1 MNVLDKIQHQLLEL
15 VTAENLTVNIVR
27 VLFVCYP
34 TNISYLFLIPEVP
47 TGDDL
52 LMDLSDTI
60 TK

>member
-15 VTAENLTVNIVR
+15 VAAENLTVNIVR
-27 VLFVCYP
+27 VRFVCFP
-34 TNISYLFLIPEVP
+34 TNTSYLFLIPEVP
-47 TGDDL
+47 TSDDL